1 MDQRMF
7 CKVSVAGVV
16 SDDQDW
22 QVIVVMSLLAA
33 EKEKDSDEQARVMKT
48 AAVAASNA
56 LAEFAGLRRRFDWI
70 GTVQGCH
77 IIDDY
82 AHHPTE
88 VRAVL
93 QAARQRFDQQPIWVI
108 FQPHTVR

>member
-1 MDQRMF
+1 
-7 CKVSVAGVV
+7 VISN
-16 SDDQDW
+16 DQDW

-33 EKEKDSDEQARVMKT
+33 EKETDCAEQARVMKT
-48 AAVAASNA
+48 AAEAASNA
-56 LAEFAGLRRRFDWI
+56 LGSFSGVRRRFDWI
-70 GTVQGCH
+70 GTVLGCH

-93 QAARQRFDQQPIWVI
+93 QAARQRFDQQPIWVV
-108 FQPHTVR
+108 FQPHTVRWVK

>member
-1 MDQRMF
+1 M
-7 CKVSVAGVV
+7 SISI

-22 QVIVVMSLLAA
+22 QAIVVMSLLAG
-33 EKEKDSDEQARVMKT
+33 EKESDGEELAMAMKR
-48 AAVAASNA
+48 AAEASSNA
-56 LAEFAGLRRRFDWI
+56 LGTFSGVRRRFDWV

-108 FQPHTVR
+108 FQPHTVRWVL

>member
-1 MDQRMF
+1 M
-7 CKVSVAGVV
+7 VL
-16 SDDQDW
+16 
-22 QVIVVMSLLAA
+22 SLLAA
-33 EKEKDSDEQARVMKT
+33 EKERTNGEQQAMEAMKR
-48 AAVAASNA
+48 AAESASYA
-56 LAEFAGLRRRFDWI
+56 LGTFSGVRRRFDWI
-70 GTVQGCH
+70 GTVEGCH